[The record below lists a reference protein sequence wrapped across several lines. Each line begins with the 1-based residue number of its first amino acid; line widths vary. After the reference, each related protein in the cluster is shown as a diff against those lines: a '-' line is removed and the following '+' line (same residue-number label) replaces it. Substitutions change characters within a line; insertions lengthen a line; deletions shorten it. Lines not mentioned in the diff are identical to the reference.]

1 MNYQIITYYYNYFPG
16 DDYENAMVMTLIEMT
31 AYTIAGLSYDFLGP
45 KKLLIPCFLISV
57 VGSIGNLIIDRETD
71 LVLNMIFSFIAKA
84 GISGAFNGIY
94 YANDLFPLI
103 FSSTTFGVC
112 FLFGVIS
119 GTFSENVLALPN
131 NITFGLFTVLSI
143 LGIVFSALLKRD

>member
-1 MNYQIITYYYNYFPG
+1 
-16 DDYENAMVMTLIEMT
+16 MTLIEMT
-31 AYTIAGLSYDFLGP
+31 AYTIAGLSYDYLGV
-45 KKLLIPCFLISV
+45 KRLLIPCFLISL
-57 VGSIGNLIIDRETD
+57 VGSIGNLIIDRDTD
-71 LVLNMIFSFIAKA
+71 LVLNMIFTFIAKA

-119 GTFSENVLALPN
+119 GTFSANVLELPN
-131 NITFGLFTVLSI
+131 NITFGMFTGLSM
-143 LGIVFSALLKRD
+143 LGIVFTYFLKTN